1 MNITLFAK
9 LTVPA
14 EGGAHGK
21 VYDDATGKIIG
32 PGTLVI
38 GNPTI
43 AIGRNVGPTGPGL
56 RSKEMFGML
65 ENDEADTEKEA
76 SSFTW
81 YGRLSQTRQTVI
93 CCMIFNMGLPRFSGF
108 GELRKALDA
117 AVLESDPLAAA
128 ALYQRAHDEMLKSHW
143 AEAPP
148 VGVGIR
154 AERLAEIMRDDHE

>member
-14 EGGAHGK
+14 EAERSK
-21 VYDDATGKIIG
+21 VYDDATGKTIG

-56 RSKEMFGML
+56 RHTEMYSML
-65 ENDEADTEKEA
+65 ENDEASTETEA
-76 SSFTW
+76 KSFPW
-81 YGRLSQTRQTVI
+81 YTRLSQTRQTVVG
-93 CCMIFNMGLPRFSGF
+93 CMIFNMGLPKFSGF
-108 GELRKALDA
+108 HNLI
-117 AVLESDPLAAA
+117 A
-128 ALYQRAHDEMLKSHW
+128 ALEEAVNTVDPQAAQACYLRAHNEMLKSHW

-148 VGVGIR
+148 IGVGIR
-154 AERLAEIMRDDHE
+154 AERLADIMRDDHE